1 MTPHADSAG
10 VPFAGRSFEPNPAAG
25 DDGSADPRLIES
37 IQRFRAREVG
47 VQEVIEALRPVRL
60 LVPLLVERGDEGIG
74 AHGQLVDKT
83 QELSLVTVA
92 GPDGGPVLPAFTG
105 VAAMQAWNPVARPV
119 PVEARRVAIA
129 AAGEGTDRVVLDP
142 TTPTEFG
149 LRRSHL
155 AALALEAA
163 FVPADEDPAIAAALE
178 AATADE
184 PAVLGIRA
192 LSGDADARLAGPEL
206 LVAVALSEELADAER
221 AAVLQRLGAKWS
233 ADALLAE
240 RVDSL
245 AVRVVG

>member
-1 MTPHADSAG
+1 MPLEDSAG

-37 IQRFRAREVG
+37 IHRFRAREVG
-47 VQEVIEALRPVRL
+47 VAEVIEALRPVRL
-60 LVPLLVERGDEGIG
+60 LVPLLVERGEEGIG

-105 VAAMQAWNPVARPV
+105 VAAMSAWNPVARPV

-142 TTPTEFG
+142 TTSTEFG
-149 LRRSHL
+149 LRRSQL
-155 AALALEAA
+155 AALALDTA
-163 FVPADEDPAIAAALE
+163 FVPADEDPAVSAALE
-178 AATADE
+178 AATAGE

-192 LSGDADARLAGPEL
+192 LPGDADARLSGPEL
-206 LVAVALSEELADAER
+206 LVAVALSDELDEAAR
-221 AAVLQRLGAKWS
+221 AAVLQRLGARWS